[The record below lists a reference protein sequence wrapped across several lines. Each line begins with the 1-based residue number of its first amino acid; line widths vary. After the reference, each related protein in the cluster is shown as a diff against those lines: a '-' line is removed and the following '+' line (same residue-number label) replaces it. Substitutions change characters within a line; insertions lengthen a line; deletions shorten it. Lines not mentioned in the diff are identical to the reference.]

1 MIGSVYYLKVMK
13 ICYVDNP
20 TSWRSYGKVSPVTA
34 YIIAISVSIMM
45 IGLWWGNALFLFTH
59 ILALSVS
66 TVGLNNFF
74 LLFFLIKENRAR
86 AWGLALFVH
95 LYVRSTRSP
104 YIGEC
109 FCVWLGPS
117 GLGGALA
124 PSLKGRVHTAP
135 GT

>member
-66 TVGLNNFF
+66 AVGLNYFF
-74 LLFFLIKENRAR
+74 IIFFNKAKQGC
-86 AWGLALFVH
+86 APPPLALCARG
-95 LYVRSTRSP
+95 LWTMSTGR
-104 YIGEC
+104 GAQKC
-109 FCVWLGPS
+109 S
-117 GLGGALA
+117 GRIKSRPNQAE
-124 PSLKGRVHTAP
+124 H
-135 GT
+135 